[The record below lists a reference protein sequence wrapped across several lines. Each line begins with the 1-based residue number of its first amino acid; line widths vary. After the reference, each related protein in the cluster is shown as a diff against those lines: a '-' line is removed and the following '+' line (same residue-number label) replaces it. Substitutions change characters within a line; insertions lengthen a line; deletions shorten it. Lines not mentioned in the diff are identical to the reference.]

1 MEALTGIPL
10 SIQAEEIVFR
20 TFPRGLKESTWTWK
34 LPLHFICEL
43 ALQEDE
49 AGIETL

>member
-20 TFPRGLKESTWTWK
+20 TFPQGHEEST
-34 LPLHFICEL
+34 
-43 ALQEDE
+43 
-49 AGIETL
+49 